1 MKRLARTRLL
11 GFTLVELLVVI
22 GIIALLISILL
33 PSLSKARETANRAKC
48 ASNLRQIGQAI
59 LLYANDNKD
68 MFPEAGADWQSRLLS
83 RNYVS
88 QGVFIAPQAQAG
100 DVSLTW
106 ADISKAGSILGYK
119 PKTKLDV
126 GLARFVQWYREQPPA
141 LRA

>member
-1 MKRLARTRLL
+1 VAALERATGKNAIRK
-11 GFTLVELLVVI
+11 EL
-22 GIIALLISILL
+22 
-33 PSLSKARETANRAKC
+33 P
-48 ASNLRQIGQAI
+48 
-59 LLYANDNKD
+59 
-68 MFPEAGADWQSRLLS
+68 
-83 RNYVS
+83 
-88 QGVFIAPQAQAG
+88 AQAG